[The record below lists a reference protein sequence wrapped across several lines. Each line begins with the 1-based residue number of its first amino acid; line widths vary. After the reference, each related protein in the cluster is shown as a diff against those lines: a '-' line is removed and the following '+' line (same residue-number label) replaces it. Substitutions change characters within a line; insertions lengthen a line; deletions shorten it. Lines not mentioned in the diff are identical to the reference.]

1 MKLAIF
7 GTGYVG
13 LVTGTCFAEMG
24 NHVTCVDIDAEK
36 LKKLSMGESPIY
48 EPGLHE
54 LLERNI
60 REKRLTFTS
69 DARSAIENADI
80 IFIAV
85 GTPQDDAGNANLKF
99 VMQVAETIGQY
110 ANNEKIIVTKST
122 VPVGTSEKVLETAN
136 KAMRK
141 DRAKSCPNLYIANNP
156 EFLKEGDAIKDFMY
170 PDRVVIGYQEPKV
183 FETMKSLYE
192 PFFRKDSRPIVGMDI
207 RSSELT
213 KYAAN
218 AFLAT
223 KISFINAMAILCQ
236 QVGADIRKVREGMIL
251 DPRIGNQ
258 FLYPGIGYGG
268 SCFPKDVQALIHSAK
283 EFGFDFDLLEAVEQI
298 NELQKAYLPKLIK
311 QRLGNLK
318 GLQFGVWGLAFKPK
332 TDDMRAAPSLTII
345 ENLLEAGAKIKVFDP
360 VAQEQTQNIL
370 GDRVEYVS
378 KEYDVLDGSQ
388 ALIVCTEWPQF
399 RQPDFDLM
407 KAKLLKPIIFDGRNI
422 FNEEQLK
429 KHGFEYFCIGKK
441 YL

>member
-1 MKLAIF
+1 MKITIF

-13 LVTGTCFAEMG
+13 LVTGTCFSEMG
-24 NHVTCVDIDAEK
+24 NQITCVDIDEAK
-36 LKKLSMGESPIY
+36 LKKLAKGESPIY

-69 DARSAIENADI
+69 DAKAAVESAEI

-99 VMQVAETIGQY
+99 VMQVAETIGKY
-110 ANNEKIIVTKST
+110 ANGEKIIVTKST
-122 VPVGTSEKVLETAN
+122 VPVGTSERVLETAN
-136 KAMRK
+136 KNSK
-141 DRAKSCPNLYIANNP
+141 FIHLIANNP

-170 PDRVVIGYQEPKV
+170 PDRVVIGYKNPEV
-183 FETMKSLYE
+183 FEKMKSLYE
-192 PFFRKDSRPIVGMDI
+192 PFFRKDSSAIVGMDV

-283 EFGFDFDLLEAVEQI
+283 EFGFDFQLLNAVEKI
-298 NELQKAYLPKLIK
+298 NDQQKAYIPQLIK
-311 QRLGNLK
+311 KRFGDLK
-318 GLQFGVWGLAFKPK
+318 GLQFGIWGLAFKPK
-332 TDDMRAAPSLTII
+332 TDDMRAAPSLTVI
-345 ENLLEAGAKIKVFDP
+345 EELLKAGAKIKAFDP
-360 VAQEQTQNIL
+360 VAQEQAQKIL
-370 GDRVEYVS
+370 GNQIEYVAN
-378 KEYDVLDGSQ
+378 EYEVLEGSSG
-388 ALIVCTEWPQF
+388 LVICTEWPQF
-399 RQPDFDLM
+399 RQPDFETI
-407 KAKLLKPIIFDGRNI
+407 KSKLLKPIIFDGRNI

-429 KHGFEYFCIGKK
+429 KLGLEYFCIGKK
-441 YL
+441 YA

>member
-1 MKLAIF
+1 MKITIF

-13 LVTGTCFAEMG
+13 LVTGTCFSEMG
-24 NHVTCVDIDAEK
+24 NHVTCVDIDEAK
-36 LKKLSMGESPIY
+36 LKKLAKGESPIY

-60 REKRLTFTS
+60 REKRLNFTS
-69 DARSAIENADI
+69 DAKSAVENAGI

-85 GTPQDDAGNANLKF
+85 GTPQDDAGNANLKY

-110 ANNEKIIVTKST
+110 ANGEKIIVTKST

-136 KAMRK
+136 KAARK
-141 DRAKSCPNLYIANNP
+141 GGTSFDLYIANNP

-170 PDRVVIGYQEPKV
+170 PDRVVIGYQVPKV

-192 PFFRKDSRPIVGMDI
+192 PFFRKDSSHIVGMDI

-223 KISFINAMAILCQ
+223 KISYINAMAILCQ

-283 EFGFDFDLLEAVEQI
+283 EFGFDFSLLDAVEDI
-298 NELQKAYLPKLIK
+298 NEQQKAYIPKLIQK
-311 QRLGNLK
+311 RFGNLK
-318 GLQFGVWGLAFKPK
+318 GLQFAVWGLAFKPK

-345 ENLLEAGAKIKVFDP
+345 EELLKAGAKIKAFDP
-360 VAQEQTQNIL
+360 VAQEQTQKIL
-370 GDRVEYVS
+370 GNQIEYAAS
-378 KEYDVLDGSQ
+378 EYEVLAGSS
-388 ALIVCTEWPQF
+388 ALIICTEWPQF
-399 RQPDFDLM
+399 RQPDFELI
-407 KAKLLKPIIFDGRNI
+407 KSKLAKPVIFDGRNI
-422 FNEEQLK
+422 FNEETLIQK
-429 KHGFEYFCIGKK
+429 GFEYFCIGKK
-441 YL
+441 Y

>member
-1 MKLAIF
+1 MKITIF

-13 LVTGTCFAEMG
+13 LVTGTCFSEMG
-24 NHVTCVDIDAEK
+24 NQITCVDIDEAK
-36 LKKLSMGESPIY
+36 LKKLAKGESPIY

-69 DARSAIENADI
+69 DAKAAVESAEI

-99 VMQVAETIGQY
+99 VMQVAETIGKY
-110 ANNEKIIVTKST
+110 ANGEKIIVTKST

-136 KAMRK
+136 KNSK
-141 DRAKSCPNLYIANNP
+141 FIHLIANNP

-170 PDRVVIGYQEPKV
+170 PDRVVIGYQVTKV

-192 PFFRKDSRPIVGMDI
+192 PFFRKDSSHIVGMDI

-223 KISFINAMAILCQ
+223 KISYINAMAILCQ

-283 EFGFDFDLLEAVEQI
+283 EFGFDFQLLNAVEEI
-298 NELQKAYLPKLIK
+298 NDLQKAYIPQLIK
-311 QRLGNLK
+311 KRFGNLK
-318 GLQFGVWGLAFKPK
+318 GLQFGIWGLAFKPK

-345 ENLLEAGAKIKVFDP
+345 EELLKAGAKIKAFDP
-360 VAQEQTQNIL
+360 VAQEQAQKIL
-370 GDRVEYVS
+370 GSQIEYVS
-378 KEYDVLDGSQ
+378 NEYEVLQGSSS
-388 ALIVCTEWPQF
+388 LIICTEWPQF
-399 RQPDFDLM
+399 RQPDFEM
-407 KAKLLKPIIFDGRNI
+407 IKSKLLKPIIFDGRNI

-429 KHGFEYFCIGKK
+429 KLGIEYFCIGKK
-441 YL
+441 YA

>member
-1 MKLAIF
+1 MKITIF

-13 LVTGTCFAEMG
+13 LVTGTCFSEMG
-24 NHVTCVDIDAEK
+24 NHVTCVDIDEAK
-36 LKKLSMGESPIY
+36 LKKLAKGESPIY

-60 REKRLTFTS
+60 REKRLNFTS
-69 DARSAIENADI
+69 DAKSAVENAGI

-85 GTPQDDAGNANLKF
+85 GTPQDDAGNANLKY

-110 ANNEKIIVTKST
+110 ANGEKIIVTKST

-136 KAMRK
+136 K
-141 DRAKSCPNLYIANNP
+141 KSKFVHMIANNP

-170 PDRVVIGYQEPKV
+170 PDRVVIGYQVPKV

-192 PFFRKDSRPIVGMDI
+192 PFFRKDSSHIVGMDI

-223 KISFINAMAILCQ
+223 KISYINAMAILCQ

-283 EFGFDFDLLEAVEQI
+283 EFGFDFSLLDAVEDI
-298 NELQKAYLPKLIK
+298 NEQQKAYIPKLIQK
-311 QRLGNLK
+311 RFGNLK
-318 GLQFGVWGLAFKPK
+318 GLQFAVWGLAFKPK

-345 ENLLEAGAKIKVFDP
+345 EELLKAGAKIKAFDP
-360 VAQEQTQNIL
+360 VAQEQTQKIL
-370 GDRVEYVS
+370 GNQIEYAAS
-378 KEYDVLDGSQ
+378 EYEVLAGSS
-388 ALIVCTEWPQF
+388 ALIICTEWPQF
-399 RQPDFDLM
+399 RQPDFELI
-407 KAKLLKPIIFDGRNI
+407 KSKLAKPVIFDGRNI
-422 FNEEQLK
+422 FNEETLIQK
-429 KHGFEYFCIGKK
+429 GFEYFCIGKK
-441 YL
+441 Y